1 MLSSS
6 SLVEFGSPL
15 RETVEA
21 KSLMEE
27 PAQFVSG
34 AADCLTDTN
43 TTGRQMARTAYDATS
58 IIVHWG
64 LLDSGCG
71 LKFQLITCDVIFENR
86 YDAFGYS
93 TGSQFAFSEFRIG
106 VGGPI
111 D

>member
-27 PAQFVSG
+27 PAQLVSG

-71 LKFQLITCDVIFENR
+71 LKFQLITCDVILKTGTTR
-86 YDAFGYS
+86 SA